1 MVKVYFGKKGTGKTV
16 KMIESADELAVNG
29 TKTVIFIDSG
39 KELMYRLNHKI
50 RFININEFPLK
61 GSKMLEGYIYGI
73 LSCNYDI
80 GSVFIDRFSKITGED
95 PDQFEEFFNA
105 IEHLSETADV
115 DFYISISGDEKEI
128 PEYLKKY
135 I

>member
-1 MVKVYFGKKGTGKTV
+1 MVKVFFGKKGTGKTV
-16 KMIESADELAVNG
+16 KMIESANELATNSA
-29 TKTVIFIDSG
+29 KTVIFIDGG
-39 KELMYRLNHKI
+39 KELMCRLDHRI
-50 RFININEFPLK
+50 RFININEFPIK

-80 GSVFIDRFSKITGED
+80 GSVFIDRFAQITGEG
-95 PDQFEEFFNA
+95 PEKLEGFFNT
-105 IEHLSETADV
+105 IESLSKTADV
-115 DFYISISGDEKEI
+115 DFYISISGDENET